1 MRRARAPRNPPRHPA
16 DALTSPVLTQRQR
29 VNEPR
34 MSQRSRSALVARR
47 TFAWTIGWVFAAALY
62 LLLIDITDL
71 PELIV
76 GAGAAV
82 IAATG
87 LELARE
93 QGIVGESARAHWL
106 LRAHRP
112 LLRLPSDIAI
122 VSLAAVRALV
132 RSEAHVGTF
141 RTISFAGDDDEAYG
155 SGRRALAEAF
165 GSFAPN
171 TFIVGIDEERE
182 VLIAHQLKRSGGREA
197 IDLLELG

>member
-1 MRRARAPRNPPRHPA
+1 
-16 DALTSPVLTQRQR
+16 
-29 VNEPR
+29 

-47 TFAWTIGWVFAAALY
+47 AFAWTIGWVFAAALY

-87 LELARE
+87 MELARE
-93 QGIVGESARAHWL
+93 QGVVGESVRAHWL
-106 LRAHRP
+106 LRSHRP
-112 LLRLPSDIAI
+112 LLKLPKDIVL
-122 VSLAAVRALV
+122 VSLAALRALV
-132 RSEAHVGTF
+132 RREAHVGTF
-141 RTISFAGDDDEAYG
+141 RTVSFSGHGDEPHE

-182 VLIAHQLKRSGGREA
+182 LMLAHQLRRSGGREA